1 MLNYEDEV
9 LRDFAAKCPAKVIF
23 FSSRSELSEGF
34 IWTETSSYTHTMVY
48 AMR

>member
-23 FSSRSELSEGF
+23 SAVGLSFQRAF
-34 IWTETSSYTHTMVY
+34 ILTETSSYTHTTVY